1 MEVMALL
8 ALLVLAEIQV
18 PLAPKVIKAQ
28 QVLTEAMALQVLQV
42 PKETTEPQVHK
53 AIKVLLA

>member
-8 ALLVLAEIQV
+8 VLLVLAEIQV

-28 QVLTEAMALQVLQV
+28 QVLTEAMALQV
-42 PKETTEPQVHK
+42 P
-53 AIKVLLA
+53 LA